1 MESRLPSF
9 FRRIRRT
16 FRRRT
21 GEVQLGSQQPKT
33 ESQLGKPSQRLPMEN
48 QSNWVEETERSREE
62 NKLKAKSILMAMDI
76 VEKRYPPAQILQLYS
91 CRDLITKYGMVRML
105 LLIVAEKGEIPGINM
120 GGLIQAKLLTQ
131 EEVTNLM
138 EALPIVRLMLETL
151 GK

>member
-1 MESRLPSF
+1 MESKLPNF

-21 GEVQLGSQQPKT
+21 GEVQLDYQPPKK
-33 ESQLGKPSQRLPMEN
+33 ESQPGKPLQRLPME
-48 QSNWVEETERSREE
+48 SRSSWVEETEKIREE
-62 NKLKAKSILMAMDI
+62 NKLKAKTILVAMDM

-120 GGLIQAKLLTQ
+120 GGLIQARLLTQ

-138 EALPIVRLMLETL
+138 EAVPIVRLMLETL